1 MNNVNTLRNE
11 PRTSPKF
18 DISTLPA
25 DHPPYQLA
33 QARQFYDGDLEGPP
47 FVLTE
52 PLAKPRANR
61 ESEMYRPVLLAPD
74 KHWSSRLE
82 RNCLNFSKPIV
93 LIMVRRAYDLGT
105 SFWTLDF
112 NRTRWI
118 VKNFPGGSEFLHGTD
133 YGPKPSGSYRCW
145 LGVDKPLLECPVV
158 AFNAPADLFSAVEPP
173 PDPDFD
179 WPHTG
184 FSHRFFSSCL
194 TSLKLNLGW
203 DASSG
208 GTSSTI
214 SKSSDQAEN
223 LGSKAK
229 YPIVRITSG
238 QNDKPNMPNLGM
250 TLPFHISPK
259 SAKCVRMG
267 MAPDDTTKTRTVD
280 SLFLEETES
289 TMVSHLQDDLIRL

>member
-1 MNNVNTLRNE
+1 MTKVNAPPTE

-18 DISTLPA
+18 DISALPA

-33 QARQFYDGDLEGPP
+33 QARQFYDGDPEGPP

-74 KHWSSRLE
+74 KYWPSRLE
-82 RNCLNFSKPIV
+82 KNCLNFSKPIV

-145 LGVDKPLLECPVV
+145 LGVDKPLHECPVV

-173 PDPDFD
+173 PDPEFD

-194 TSLKLNLGW
+194 TSLKVKLGW
-203 DASSG
+203 DVGLGS
-208 GTSSTI
+208 TSSTLG
-214 SKSSDQAEN
+214 KSNEQAEN
-223 LGSKAK
+223 SGSKAK

-238 QNDKPNMPNLGM
+238 QNDISNTPNLGM

-259 SAKCVRMG
+259 SGKTARME
-267 MAPDDTTKTRTVD
+267 MTPDSITKRSSID
-280 SLFLEETES
+280 SLFEETES
-289 TMVSHLQDDLIRL
+289 AMVSHLQDD